1 MEILTQL
8 FDRMD
13 ERRHLP
19 NYQLERRADLLFSLY
34 LPQALEAKLGFPV
47 RADLVPEF
55 PVRIGTIYPR
65 IPINKSFKIDY
76 LALSTSGDH
85 AVFVELKTDGHS
97 RRAKQDEY
105 LAAAR
110 SVGLSALLD
119 GLLTIFRA
127 TQAKR
132 KYFHLLRH
140 LSRLGLLDIPDKMC
154 DIMNGAD
161 LRGCTEASREIRVTC
176 RASAHSIIYVQPAG
190 TGSEIISFD
199 DFKAVVEQH
208 SDALSKR
215 FAESLAKWARVEAGE
230 VAPLT

>member
-13 ERRHLP
+13 EWRHLP
-19 NYQLERRADLLFSLY
+19 NYQLERRADLFFSLY

-55 PVRIGTIYPR
+55 PVRIGTIYPQV
-65 IPINKSFKIDY
+65 PINKSFKIDY
-76 LALSTSGDH
+76 LALSTSCDH
-85 AVFVELKTDGHS
+85 AIFVELKTDSHS
-97 RRAKQDEY
+97 RRTKQDEY
-105 LAAAR
+105 LAAAG

-132 KYFHLLRH
+132 KYFHLLTH
-140 LSRLGLLDIPDKMC
+140 LSRLGLLEIPDRMS
-154 DIMNGAD
+154 DIMNRAD
-161 LRGCTEASREIRVTC
+161 LHGCTEASREIRVTC
-176 RASAHSIIYVQPAG
+176 RTLAHSIIYVQPAG
-190 TGSEIISFD
+190 TGPEIISFD
-199 DFKAVVEQH
+199 NFRAVVEQH
-208 SDALSKR
+208 SDSLSKR
-215 FAESLAKWARVEAGE
+215 FAESLAKWVRVEAGE

>member
-105 LAAAR
+105 LAAER
-110 SVGLSALLD
+110 RTVGLA
-119 GLLTIFRA
+119 R
-127 TQAKR
+127 R
-132 KYFHLLRH
+132 P
-140 LSRLGLLDIPDKMC
+140 PD
-154 DIMNGAD
+154 D
-161 LRGCTEASREIRVTC
+161 LPGD
-176 RASAHSIIYVQPAG
+176 
-190 TGSEIISFD
+190 TG
-199 DFKAVVEQH
+199 KAQV
-208 SDALSKR
+208 L
-215 FAESLAKWARVEAGE
+215 SLAQAFVPPRLARHPRQDV
-230 VAPLT
+230 